1 MNPFKSYIFKV
12 QSHYIMKSL
21 FFYST
26 ILLSCTLL
34 LIIACKPPK
43 KETDKKESKKTSTL
57 AFDQPPEWAKTAIW
71 YQIFVERFKN
81 GDSNNNPTLQTVKG
95 SWPHNKPESWA
106 IINWTSD
113 WYKQTDWEKE
123 TGEDF
128 YTTVQ
133 MRRYGGDLQGVL
145 EELDYLQLLGINA
158 LYFNPL
164 NDSPSLH
171 KYDARNYRHVDV
183 NFGPDPEGDLKMIAL
198 EDPKDPSTWKWTSAD
213 RLFLQIIEEAHKRG
227 MKVVLDY
234 SWNHTGSEFWA
245 WQDVI
250 QNQESSL
257 YKDWYLIDSFK
268 TDSTE
273 FEYKGWANVK
283 ELPEL
288 TKTNVENRKHGH
300 PYDGNIPDPI
310 KNHIF
315 SVSKCWLAPD
325 GDTSKGIDGYRLDVA
340 DQVPMDFWRDYRK
353 FVRSVN
359 PEAILI
365 GEIWWEEWPD
375 RLMDPRPYLGDIF
388 DIVMHYQQY
397 VPAREFFAKAYGYGG
412 AEKFKNSIETVQ
424 NNIPENILQSMM
436 AMSASHDTP
445 RLLTSFFNKEKQYKV
460 SGEGYKK
467 GKPDTETYDRVKLYL
482 AHQFTFVGAPQIWN
496 GDEMGMWGADD
507 PDCRKPLW
515 WNGMTFENETSLNSD
530 NQFEVQFNEELH
542 LFYKELIQLRKQHPI
557 LATGKLEFIKAE
569 GDLLI
574 YKRFDEKNEI
584 VVVFNNSDESLSFP
598 DIILEGTDILTKE
611 KVLLT
616 KKSTLLP
623 RTFKIIQ
630 LFVTQK

>member
-1 MNPFKSYIFKV
+1 
-12 QSHYIMKSL
+12 MKPLS
-21 FFYST
+21 FYSS
-26 ILLSCTLL
+26 ILLTC
-34 LIIACKPPK
+34 LIFIFACQPS
-43 KETDKKESKKTSTL
+43 KKESSEKNMIQEPSTL
-57 AFDQPPEWAKTAIW
+57 AFDQPPEWAKTAVW
-71 YQIFVERFKN
+71 YQIFVERFRN
-81 GDSNNNPTLQTVKG
+81 GDPKNNPTLQTVNG
-95 SWPHNKPESWA
+95 SWPHNKPENWA
-106 IINWTSD
+106 IMSWTSD
-113 WYKQTDWEKE
+113 WYQQTEWEKE
-123 TGEDF
+123 SEEDF
-128 YTTVQ
+128 YSTVQ

-145 EELDYLQLLGINA
+145 DQLDYIQSLGINA

-183 NFGPDPEGDLKMIAL
+183 NFGPDPEGDLKIMAS

-245 WQDVI
+245 WQNVI
-250 QNQESSL
+250 ENQENSP

-273 FEYKGWANVK
+273 FQYKGWANVK

-300 PYDGNIPDPI
+300 PYDGNIPEPI

-315 SVSKCWLAPD
+315 AVSHRWLAPD
-325 GDTSKGIDGYRLDVA
+325 GDLSRGIDGYRLDVA

-375 RLMDPRPYLGDIF
+375 KLMDPRPYLGTIF
-388 DIVMHYQQY
+388 DIVMHYQQF

-424 NNIPENILQSMM
+424 NGIQENILQSMM

-467 GKPDTETYDRVKLYL
+467 GKPDPETYDRVKLYL

-515 WNGMTFENETSLNSD
+515 WDDMAFDHETSLNSD
-530 NQFEVQFNEELH
+530 EQYEVQFNNELNQ
-542 LFYKELIQLRKQHPI
+542 FYKSLIQIRNQHPA
-557 LATGKLEFIKAE
+557 LATGTLAFIRAE
-569 GDLLI
+569 GDLLV
-574 YKRFDEKNEI
+574 YKRFDDQNEI
-584 VVVFNNSDESLSFP
+584 VVVFNNADESLSFP
-598 DIILEGTDILTKE
+598 DIQLQGTDLISQQPITLAKE
-611 KVLLT
+611 AV
-616 KKSTLLP
+616 LLP
-623 RTFKIIQ
+623 RSFTIIK
-630 LFVTQK
+630 TK